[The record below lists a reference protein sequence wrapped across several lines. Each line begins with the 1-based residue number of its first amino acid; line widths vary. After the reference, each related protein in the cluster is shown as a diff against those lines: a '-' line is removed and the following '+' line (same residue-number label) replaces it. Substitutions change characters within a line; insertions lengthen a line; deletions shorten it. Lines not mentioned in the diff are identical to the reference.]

1 MRMQADPRTWAPHSR
16 PRHSSPMSGLVL
28 MIACT
33 AGLWLATVGQGCSNP
48 PSPATVKSDLTT
60 ALDLTQAACSVADT
74 TGVAYV
80 ILGCAI
86 TTTLENGAVSIANLF
101 VPVATAKASAILAAH
116 PETEASKPL
125 VIAWKAIH
133 PTAAVGPLPR

>member
-1 MRMQADPRTWAPHSR
+1 MRQH
-16 PRHSSPMSGLVL
+16 VL
-28 MIACT
+28 
-33 AGLWLATVGQGCSNP
+33 AGLAIMAGCSLELVVGCANP

-86 TTTLENGAVSIANLF
+86 TTVLENGAVQVANLF
-101 VPVATAKASAILAAH
+101 VPVSSSQVSATLAKH
-116 PETEASKPL
+116 PETEASKAL
-125 VIAWKAIH
+125 VPAFKLIH